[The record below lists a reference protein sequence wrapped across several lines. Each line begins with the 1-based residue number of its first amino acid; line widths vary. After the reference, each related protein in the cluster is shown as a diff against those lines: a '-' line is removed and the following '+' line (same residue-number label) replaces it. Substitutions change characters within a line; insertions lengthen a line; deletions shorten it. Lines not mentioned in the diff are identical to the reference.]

1 MALSEDEILEICIA
15 AFARQPKLAALPV
28 GQSSYAGQRARAL
41 SQLLAQVL
49 ASAEQ
54 YQRDSL
60 PVVTYV
66 DGVPT
71 TQTSSAALENW
82 AYTIGVPSNLGGYGR
97 NGAVPATG
105 GTATGTGSVPG
116 TPISSGAVLSDPS
129 GQVLLQLR
137 TGVVVNGSGNIS
149 IVVDAVTTGSAGNLA
164 VGTRLKWQ
172 SPPVGIAPYVYM
184 TGATSGGYDVESDI
198 ALAQRILDYLRYPV
212 QGGTPADI
220 RRWAEEST
228 DSEGR
233 SIGVVRAYAL
243 PLRDGLGT
251 CGVVALLAGS
261 GSGRDP
267 GATKAAQIQTYID
280 GKRIATDTIT
290 VYRPYMPSG
299 EKLSIV
305 IYIRPGS
312 AFTWDWWYTNL
323 PTAVVSAASTT
334 LVLNAVTPFT
344 LAAAVDAG
352 KKPRIQL
359 VGATPVPQVV
369 RVLSYVDN
377 SPAPGQAT
385 LTVDTAISGTP
396 TEMYQAG
403 GAVLPVA
410 LAVQNYIDSVGPSRL
425 AGYLDP
431 SDSWVD
437 VVSVAGI
444 CQAALNATA
453 SDGRRVLDVV
463 PNAGADPSSVLGV
476 TIAVGAGTPATAD
489 VQMLDATPGQ
499 GPQIPELASV
509 IILGG

>member
-1 MALSEDEILEICIA
+1 M
-15 AFARQPKLAALPV
+15 
-28 GQSSYAGQRARAL
+28 
-41 SQLLAQVL
+41 
-49 ASAEQ
+49 
-54 YQRDSL
+54 
-60 PVVTYV
+60 
-66 DGVPT
+66 
-71 TQTSSAALENW
+71 
-82 AYTIGVPSNLGGYGR
+82 
-97 NGAVPATG
+97 
-105 GTATGTGSVPG
+105 
-116 TPISSGAVLSDPS
+116 
-129 GQVLLQLR
+129 
-137 TGVVVNGSGNIS
+137 
-149 IVVDAVTTGSAGNLA
+149 
-164 VGTRLKWQ
+164 GTRLKWQ
-172 SPPVGIAPYVYM
+172 SPPVGIAPYVNM

-198 ALAQRILDYLRYPV
+198 SLAQRILDYLRYPV

-305 IYIRPGS
+305 IYIRPGA

-323 PTAVVSAASTT
+323 PTAVLSAASTT

-344 LAAAVDAG
+344 LAAAVDNG
-352 KKPRIQL
+352 KKPRVQL

-369 RVLSYVDN
+369 RVLSYVDG

-396 TEMYQAG
+396 TDMYQAG

-410 LAVQNYIDSVGPSRL
+410 LAVQSYIDSVGPSRL

-437 VVSVAGI
+437 VVSIAGI

-463 PNAGADPSSVLGV
+463 PNAGADPATLLGV

-509 IILGG
+509 LILGG